1 MNLIC
6 KGYNE
11 KYKKVYL
18 HIKFVFI
25 ERTYESYKVS
35 KTFY

>member
-6 KGYNE
+6 KGYN
-11 KYKKVYL
+11 VYL
-18 HIKFVFI
+18 RIKVVFI
-25 ERTYESYKVS
+25 ERAYESYKVS